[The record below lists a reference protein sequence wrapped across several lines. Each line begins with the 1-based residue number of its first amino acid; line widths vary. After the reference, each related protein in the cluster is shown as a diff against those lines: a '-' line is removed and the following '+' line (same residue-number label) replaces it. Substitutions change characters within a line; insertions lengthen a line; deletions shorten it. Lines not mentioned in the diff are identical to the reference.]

1 MGQALGEAQ
10 RALELTVDYVKERR
24 AFGAPLWQKQVIRQR
39 LAMRQAEI
47 DAARELTYR
56 TAWLTDQGEDTVREV
71 SEVKALVG
79 ELANGVLYDCVQFH
93 GGMGYIAETAVER
106 MYRDVRIHSI
116 GGGATEVMLDE
127 VAKRL

>member
-1 MGQALGEAQ
+1 MGIAVQIPTPL
-10 RALELTVDYVKERR
+10 RR
-24 AFGAPLWQKQVIRQR
+24 FT
-39 LAMRQAEI
+39 AE
-47 DAARELTYR
+47 
-56 TAWLTDQGEDTVREV
+56 QGEDAVRET

-79 ELANGVLYDCVQFH
+79 ELSNRVLYDCVQFH

-106 MYRDVRIHSI
+106 MYRDVRLNSI

>member
-1 MGQALGEAQ
+1 VG
-10 RALELTVDYVKERR
+10 YVKERSV
-24 AFGAPLWQKQVIRQR
+24 FGSSLWEKQGIRQR
-39 LAMRQAEI
+39 IAMRQAQI

-56 TAWLTDQGEDTVREV
+56 AAWLTDRGEDSVREV

-79 ELANGVLYDCVQFH
+79 ELVNEVLYDCVQFH

-106 MYRDVRIHSI
+106 LYRDVRIHSI
-116 GGGATEVMLDE
+116 GGGATEVMLEE